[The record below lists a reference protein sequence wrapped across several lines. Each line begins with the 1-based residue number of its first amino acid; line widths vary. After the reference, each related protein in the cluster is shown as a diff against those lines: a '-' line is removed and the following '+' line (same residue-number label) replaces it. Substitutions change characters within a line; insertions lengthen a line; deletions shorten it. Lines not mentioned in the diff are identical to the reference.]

1 MAPTDSVIVS
11 LSSLIKS
18 LLRCLR
24 SHKVHIS
31 PLTRRPFT
39 DGSPLS
45 LIQNLLGQAI
55 ETLTIFVQK
64 NCENEEIE
72 LMVELWSVII
82 DEILIQYGTNE
93 MILKGIAGYLEY
105 VRLR

>member
-1 MAPTDSVIVS
+1 
-11 LSSLIKS
+11 
-18 LLRCLR
+18 
-24 SHKVHIS
+24 
-31 PLTRRPFT
+31 
-39 DGSPLS
+39 
-45 LIQNLLGQAI
+45 LGQAI